1 MRFDFVSFIA
11 IITNNSD
18 FYRAAAY
25 CFGGQMELRIGTR
38 RSRLAIAQSELVAER
53 IEKIAPEVHVELVP
67 MDTYGDKV
75 RDRSLADIGGKG
87 VFAMEIEAALLN
99 GDIDLAV
106 HSAKDLPME
115 LVDGLVIAATLNRE
129 EPRDVLITRDGTRLS
144 DMPAGSVIGT
154 SSLRR
159 ELQLK
164 EVNPGIVVRSL
175 RGNVPTRIGKLRD
188 GLYDGIV
195 LAGAGLR
202 RLELDHE
209 EDLHYEEF
217 SPEKFV
223 PAAGQ
228 GILAVE
234 GRKDDTE
241 FKDILRELDEED
253 ARRMLSFERSFMAA
267 VGGSCNA
274 PCGVYCHQ
282 QDGAF
287 RASAMYVTPYGRLN
301 RLVLEDIS
309 PEELEESAEELAG
322 KLKKGFVS
330 IVGAGPGSEKLITE
344 AGLKKVRE
352 ADVLVYDDLVDLSLI
367 NEAPLG
373 CRLIYVGKRSGK
385 HYRKQDE
392 INSILVLE
400 AENGA
405 YVVRLKGGDPYIFGR
420 GGEEV
425 LALKREGIAYDVT
438 PGVTSAAA
446 VPEIAGIPVTH
457 RGLARS
463 FHVITGHE
471 MKGGSGVDYEKL
483 ASLEGT
489 LVFLMGLHALGN
501 ISRELIS
508 YGKDGNTPAAVISD
522 GASVYERNVAGTL
535 SDIAEKAEA
544 AGMKTPA
551 VIVIGDTVALDLK
564 PDSAGK
570 GPLYGKR
577 VMITGSR
584 DVCESMNRAFEG
596 TGAELVNLSLIE
608 TEEMPQAEGTDDILS
623 ELGEYSW
630 LVFRSRRGVKAFFS
644 ILKSKGKDLRSIA
657 HMKIACIG
665 KGTAEELNRIGF
677 LCDLMPSVSRG
688 AVLGKELAE
697 KLQGSCERV
706 LCITGTLARELD
718 ERGGRDP
725 FSDALAE
732 AGIPYR
738 NIILYRTFP
747 DERRREDLIREQER
761 VDYIV
766 LCSGSGA
773 KAFSLFGGVS
783 GKAKLTAIGPETAK
797 IMKKLGLNPDLTA
810 QVYNAEGVK
819 QIILEDQ
826 NIEN

>member
-1 MRFDFVSFIA
+1 
-11 IITNNSD
+11 
-18 FYRAAAY
+18 
-25 CFGGQMELRIGTR
+25 MELRIGTR

-420 GGEEV
+420 GEKKCSP
-425 LALKREGIAYDVT
+425 LRE
-438 PGVTSAAA
+438 
-446 VPEIAGIPVTH
+446 
-457 RGLARS
+457 
-463 FHVITGHE
+463 
-471 MKGGSGVDYEKL
+471 K
-483 ASLEGT
+483 
-489 LVFLMGLHALGN
+489 
-501 ISRELIS
+501 
-508 YGKDGNTPAAVISD
+508 
-522 GASVYERNVAGTL
+522 
-535 SDIAEKAEA
+535 
-544 AGMKTPA
+544 
-551 VIVIGDTVALDLK
+551 
-564 PDSAGK
+564 
-570 GPLYGKR
+570 
-577 VMITGSR
+577 
-584 DVCESMNRAFEG
+584 ES
-596 TGAELVNLSLIE
+596 
-608 TEEMPQAEGTDDILS
+608 
-623 ELGEYSW
+623 
-630 LVFRSRRGVKAFFS
+630 
-644 ILKSKGKDLRSIA
+644 
-657 HMKIACIG
+657 HM
-665 KGTAEELNRIGF
+665 
-677 LCDLMPSVSRG
+677 M
-688 AVLGKELAE
+688 
-697 KLQGSCERV
+697 
-706 LCITGTLARELD
+706 
-718 ERGGRDP
+718 
-725 FSDALAE
+725 
-732 AGIPYR
+732 
-738 NIILYRTFP
+738 
-747 DERRREDLIREQER
+747 
-761 VDYIV
+761 
-766 LCSGSGA
+766 
-773 KAFSLFGGVS
+773 
-783 GKAKLTAIGPETAK
+783 
-797 IMKKLGLNPDLTA
+797 
-810 QVYNAEGVK
+810 
-819 QIILEDQ
+819 
-826 NIEN
+826 